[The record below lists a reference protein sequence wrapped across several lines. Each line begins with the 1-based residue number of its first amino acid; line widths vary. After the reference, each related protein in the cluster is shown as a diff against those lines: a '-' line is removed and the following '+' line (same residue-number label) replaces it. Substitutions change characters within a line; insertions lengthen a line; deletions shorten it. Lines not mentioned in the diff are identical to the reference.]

1 MMHYNYGFGFWHLL
15 VVLFF
20 AFIVIWPITR
30 IVKRTGNST
39 GNGQR
44 GIAGRPGRLM
54 EGRVYALR
62 GVAGLNRGRRGPARP
77 RR

>member
-20 AFIVIWPITR
+20 AFIVIWPIMR

-39 GNGQR
+39 GMGVL
-44 GIAGRPGRLM
+44 IAVLTVIFAP
-54 EGRVYALR
+54 VALW
-62 GVAGLNRGRRGPARP
+62 VLALIPWP
-77 RR
+77 VEEKQ